1 MQDSPTQVNLSRHG
15 LPTKTHKCL
24 GSKMGCWGWWEEG
37 GQSEIGWRNLVLI
50 SLRSVGRGLPSANA
64 PPVNMWTD
72 PLLLLLISQHSAARV
87 CRSPIL
93 MLWLLRRWCYVR
105 QTTATCCY
113 KLELMLGQYNWLLHS
128 CHSALSKAIWWRPGA
143 LPLSVNILHP
153 PRLAAIATLLIEDG
167 LPIIVRVIFY
177 SCKHE
182 VAEFQHFEWRSL
194 RKLVCRHSSLVEQ
207 AVRARGRRCFD
218 QNLEKLHHSTHPHPL
233 IPHQLSHFF
242 KPLSNISFIFLPSL
256 KTETLHK
263 QWGS

>member
-128 CHSALSKAIWWRPGA
+128 CACTLKGNLVAPRGVATVSKHIAPTSPRRNCHLAHWRWVANNCKGD
-143 LPLSVNILHP
+143 IL
-153 PRLAAIATLLIEDG
+153 
-167 LPIIVRVIFY
+167 FM
-177 SCKHE
+177 
-182 VAEFQHFEWRSL
+182 
-194 RKLVCRHSSLVEQ
+194 
-207 AVRARGRRCFD
+207 
-218 QNLEKLHHSTHPHPL
+218 
-233 IPHQLSHFF
+233 
-242 KPLSNISFIFLPSL
+242 
-256 KTETLHK
+256 
-263 QWGS
+263 